1 MSKSDKVEKW
11 REIHQNGSQPPEYDK
26 WTDEKEQALLNASR
40 TDLVIGDTAL
50 GRLKQKWKRDFT
62 ETARKFAQE
71 EWDEMAAAWARDSH
85 LTLPERNNNGKNE
98 TD

>member
-40 TDLVIGDTAL
+40 TGLVILDTAL
-50 GRLKQKWKRDFT
+50 R
-62 ETARKFAQE
+62 
-71 EWDEMAAAWARDSH
+71 
-85 LTLPERNNNGKNE
+85 
-98 TD
+98 